1 MIKSILMDNK
11 QLKQPSFIS
20 PVNEGSLNIAKN
32 LIDTLMFC
40 WGQGRVSCSLSANQI
55 GENEKIIVVAEKLG
69 GEIISMF
76 NPEIKESKEEM
87 DYWEN
92 NMCRPNMLYKNER
105 AYKVLVSFQDE
116 KARWQKCWFSGKMSG
131 IIQQE
136 IDNLNGI
143 LPEERAI
150 DALECVERRKN
161 QSELQR

>member
-1 MIKSILMDNK
+1 MDTKKLLAISKKARQERK
-11 QLKQPSFIS
+11 QEKEKRRQEKLQA
-20 PVNEGSLNIAKN
+20 V
-32 LIDTLMFC
+32 
-40 WGQGRVSCSLSANQI
+40 
-55 GENEKIIVVAEKLG
+55 ENENIIVVAEKLG
-69 GEIISMF
+69 GEIMPMF
-76 NPEIKESKEEM
+76 NPEIKECKEEM

-116 KARWQKCWFSGKMSG
+116 QARWQKCLFSGKMSG